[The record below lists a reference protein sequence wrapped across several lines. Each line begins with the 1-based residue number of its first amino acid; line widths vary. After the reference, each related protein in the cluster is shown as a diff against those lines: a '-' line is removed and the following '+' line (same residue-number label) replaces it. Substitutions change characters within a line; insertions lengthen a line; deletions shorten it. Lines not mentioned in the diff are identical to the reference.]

1 MLGDRV
7 HIPLHADGIGT
18 IQLEGEGFGV
28 VQHLLRGACTA
39 ENVQAGDH
47 PGRQGDDQLGRVQ
60 WYFSHRSCQPASSL
74 RAWARRAG
82 WKQGLELRVLPSG

>member
-7 HIPLHADGIGT
+7 HIPFHADGIGT

-39 ENVQAGDH
+39 ENMQAGDH
-47 PGRQGDDQLGRVQ
+47 PGRQGDDQLGRGAVVLLAQ
-60 WYFSHRSCQPASSL
+60 VLPAGQQL
-74 RAWARRAG
+74 EGRRAG
-82 WKQGLELRVLPSG
+82 RKQGLELRVLPSG

>member
-7 HIPLHADGIGT
+7 HIPFHADGIGT

-39 ENVQAGDH
+39 ENMQAGDH
-47 PGRQGDDQLGRVQ
+47 PGRQGDDQLGRGAVVLLAQ
-60 WYFSHRSCQPASSL
+60 VLPAGQQL
-74 RAWARRAG
+74 EGLG